1 MSAAPKYAGG
11 SKARY
16 LLLGATVYLVLLGLV
31 MVYSASSVSG
41 YIMFEDSM
49 YHLKRHA
56 LFLGVGLLLMVLSQA
71 VDYRKLALLA
81 WPFLGVCLVALVLV
95 LVTGSEIW
103 GATRWLDLGFI
114 TVQPSE
120 YAKLASLLVAALLLS
135 QWRAGIIEA
144 KQLAIR
150 LLLVFSAV
158 ASLVML
164 QPDMGTTVIIAASIY
179 LVLVL
184 GRVSAALLAGMTAVG
199 ALGAFALMFLASYR
213 EERVLAFRDPWA
225 DPLGSG
231 YQSIQAMLAFGS
243 GGVDGL
249 GVGMSKQKF
258 SYLPAAHTDFIFAII
273 GEELGLIGSLSVVLA
288 FGVITYAGFRIAFG
302 SKDMFGRLVAGGLT
316 GTIVI
321 QAIINMA
328 MVVGLM
334 PVTGKPLPLVSYGG
348 TAMTL
353 TLICIGV
360 ILSVSSHGAS
370 GRATVRAPVRN
381 KEHCSAHMDERRR
394 DGGAHISSTGRRRS
408 ASARRT

>member
-11 SKARY
+11 SVARY
-16 LLLGATVYLVLLGLV
+16 LLLGATLYLVLLGLV

-41 YIMFEDSM
+41 YIMFGDSM
-49 YHLKRHA
+49 YHFKRHA
-56 LFLGVGLLLMVLSQA
+56 LFVGVGLLLLLLVRA
-71 VDYRKLALLA
+71 VDYRGLSLFA
-81 WPFLGVCLVALVLV
+81 WPFLGVCLASLVLV
-95 LVTGSEIW
+95 LAIGPERW

-114 TVQPSE
+114 TFQPSE
-120 YAKLASLLVAALLLS
+120 YAKLACLLVAALLLS
-135 QWRAGIIEA
+135 QWRFGVIET

-158 ASLVML
+158 TVLVML
-164 QPDMGTTVIIAASIY
+164 QPDMGTTVIIAASFY

-184 GRVSAALLAGMTAVG
+184 GRVSAALLAGMTTAG
-199 ALGAFALMFLASYR
+199 AAAAFALMFLASYR

-231 YQSIQAMLAFGS
+231 YQSIQAMFAFGS
-243 GGVDGL
+243 GGIDGL

-302 SKDMFGRLVAGGLT
+302 AKDMFGRLVAGGLT

-334 PVTGKPLPLVSYGG
+334 PVTGKPLPFVSYGG

-353 TLICIGV
+353 ALICIGV

-370 GRATVRAPVRN
+370 GRSTVKTPARS
-381 KEHCSAHMDERRR
+381 KEHRGAYMDERRW
-394 DGGAHISSTGRRRS
+394 DGGSHLPSAGRRRS
-408 ASARRT
+408 ASARRA